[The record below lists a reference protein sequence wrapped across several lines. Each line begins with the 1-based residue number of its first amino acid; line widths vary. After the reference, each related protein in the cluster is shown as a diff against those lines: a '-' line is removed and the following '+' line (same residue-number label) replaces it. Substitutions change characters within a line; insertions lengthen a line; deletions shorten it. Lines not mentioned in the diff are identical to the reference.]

1 MKDNIHF
8 LTALVNNCSGVLT
21 RISGLFAR
29 RGYNIESLTV
39 CGTENKDVSRM
50 IIVVSGDEKIIEQ
63 IIRQLEKQIE
73 VIKVEEVTT
82 EESVIRE
89 LLLVK
94 ISVESAQRT
103 EVMSVCNIF
112 KAHIVDIDHESLVL
126 ELTGKPQ
133 KIDAFLSV
141 ISNAYNVIELARS
154 GASALMRGDKGIYE
168 DKTC

>member
-1 MKDNIHF
+1 
-8 LTALVNNCSGVLT
+8 
-21 RISGLFAR
+21 
-29 RGYNIESLTV
+29 
-39 CGTENKDVSRM
+39 
-50 IIVVSGDEKIIEQ
+50 
-63 IIRQLEKQIE
+63 
-73 VIKVEEVTT
+73 
-82 EESVIRE
+82 
-89 LLLVK
+89 
-94 ISVESAQRT
+94 
-103 EVMSVCNIF
+103 MSVCNIF